1 MNETTTCRVKRAHI
15 ERARK
20 LVPNGDR
27 LSMQA
32 VLDVV
37 VEAGLEAL
45 QKPAEEAVGAGAFVS
60 RQKES
65 AP

>member
-1 MNETTTCRVKRAHI
+1 MSETTTCRVKRAHI
-15 ERARK
+15 EKARE

-27 LSMQA
+27 LSTQA

-45 QKPAEEAVGAGAFVS
+45 QKPAEEAVGAICGLVPS
-60 RQKES
+60 
-65 AP
+65 